1 MKKFLFRL
9 DRVLEYRRMNV
20 DLEKTRL
27 GVLERQM
34 EALVA
39 MRAQLD
45 EDFRRQVSE
54 VAMDPQERLAFGE
67 YAQFLKVELS
77 RLEAQRLR
85 KAAELNEQRDKY
97 VAATQKLEVLE
108 RLKSKQFND
117 WEFAANKEVD
127 DLAMDSFLS
136 RWRA

>member
-9 DRVLEYRRMNV
+9 DRVLEFRRMNV

-34 EALVA
+34 ETLLA
-39 MRAQLD
+39 MRTRMD
-45 EDFRRQVSE
+45 EEFQRQQAE
-54 VAMDPQERLAFGE
+54 VAMDPLERIAFGQ
-67 YAQFLKVELS
+67 YAQFLKVEVS

-85 KAAELNEQRDKY
+85 KAAEVDEQRKKY
-97 VAATQKLEVLE
+97 VDATQKLEVLE
-108 RLKSKQFND
+108 RMKSKQFTE
-117 WEFAANKEVD
+117 WEFSANKEVD
-127 DLAMDSFLS
+127 DLAMDSFLA